1 MYAVVLSLLLLC
13 LCASAYQAT
22 TIPPL
27 IDVPT
32 FSLATSGGDGDKAS
46 SSSNTM
52 NILTYASPVS
62 IKPHRMWSISLY
74 KGTLSHENFTKQ
86 RRGILQLL
94 RPEHALCK
102 RDDGDGNNALPGELI
117 RILGESSGKDV
128 DKKAICEQ
136 LGFPWETLKCNGGT
150 IDNDVWPQVLPRC
163 VYYLKLEL
171 VGDMIDCGSH
181 DVALCR
187 VVEMV
192 SEDDSINAAD
202 ELDYIST
209 RALRDM
215 DIISEF
221 GRIKDVE

>member
-1 MYAVVLSLLLLC
+1 MILTALSLLLC
-13 LCASAYQAT
+13 LCASASAYQAT
-22 TIPPL
+22 SIPPL

-32 FSLATSGGDGDKAS
+32 FSLSTSGGDTAP
-46 SSSNTM
+46 TM

-74 KGTLSHENFTKQ
+74 KGTLSHENFTKEK
-86 RRGILQLL
+86 RGILQLL
-94 RPEHALCK
+94 RPEHASCK
-102 RDDGDGNNALPGELI
+102 RDGDGNALPGELI
-117 RILGESSGKDV
+117 RVLGGSSGKDV
-128 DKKAICEQ
+128 DKKAMCEQ
-136 LGFPWETLKCNGGT
+136 LGFSWETLKCNGGT
-150 IDNDVWPQVLPRC
+150 IDNDGWPQVLPHC

-171 VGDMIDCGSH
+171 VGEMIDCGSH
-181 DVALCR
+181 EVALCR

-192 SEDDSINAAD
+192 SSEDDSINAAD

>member
-1 MYAVVLSLLLLC
+1 MYAVVLSLLLC

-22 TIPPL
+22 SIPPL

-32 FSLATSGGDGDKAS
+32 FSLSTSGDNAS
-46 SSSNTM
+46 SSSSSTM

-102 RDDGDGNNALPGELI
+102 GGDGDGNSNSLSGELI
-117 RILGESSGKDV
+117 RVLGGSSGKEI
-128 DKKAICEQ
+128 DKKAMCEQ

-171 VGDMIDCGSH
+171 VGEMIDCGSH

-192 SEDDSINAAD
+192 SGDDSINAAD

-209 RALRDM
+209 RSLRDM